1 MLTELG
7 EEEAGTIQQTSE
19 MSKTRRL
26 ILTDE
31 SAFRNTVSAS
41 PSEESLKDV
50 TGQEAIDEGEARCGG
65 WEGCGFQC
73 SGRLRATAGAP
84 CQHRRFTVRGPIRR
98 AS

>member
-31 SAFRNTVSAS
+31 SAFRNTVS
-41 PSEESLKDV
+41 PPPEK
-50 TGQEAIDEGEARCGG
+50 
-65 WEGCGFQC
+65 
-73 SGRLRATAGAP
+73 RA
-84 CQHRRFTVRGPIRR
+84 
-98 AS
+98 